1 MMALRRIE
9 PCATNKPN
17 TEQSDPVAVGSQIKL
32 VCDVLYGVRENKAL
46 LCCTAYR
53 YGG

>member
-1 MMALRRIE
+1 MMALRRTK
-9 PCATNKPN
+9 PCATNEPN
-17 TEQSDPVAVGSQIKL
+17 TEQSDPVAVASQIKL

-46 LCCTAYR
+46 CTAHR